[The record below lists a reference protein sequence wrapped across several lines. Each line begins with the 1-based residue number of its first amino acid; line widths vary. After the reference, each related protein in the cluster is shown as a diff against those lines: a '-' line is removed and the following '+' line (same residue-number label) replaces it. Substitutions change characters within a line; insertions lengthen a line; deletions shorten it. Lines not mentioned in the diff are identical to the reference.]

1 MPKGLCV
8 LGMIVAAL
16 VVLLFALDLATG
28 FPFRGM
34 GLITDVAFV
43 GFAAVLGY
51 LSWSTYAEQL

>member
-28 FPFRGM
+28 FPFHGL
-34 GLITDVAFV
+34 GLITDVAFIA
-43 GFAAVLGY
+43 FAAILGY
-51 LSWSTYAEQL
+51 MSWSTYAEQL